1 MQYEDILG
9 QKEIKKQLQQ
19 TIAENRV
26 SHAQLFLGPEGS
38 GALPMALAYATEI
51 LCTNTNKNK
60 QASFL
65 KCQKLA
71 HPDLHLVFPTN
82 TTTAVKKNA
91 IYKAF
96 QAEFR
101 EAVFENPYLS
111 LNQWLDHLGIGNKQG
126 SINVASSQEIIRD
139 ISLKPFESDYKVVIF
154 WMVEK
159 LHPSASNKLLKILEE
174 PPAKTTFILIA
185 ENPEL
190 LLQTIISRTQIVK
203 FNKLHKE
210 DIKKGLSEKFN
221 LKDEELNA
229 VVALS
234 DGNFLEAIRHV
245 ESGGSLAFNRDS
257 FISWMRLA
265 FKRDIPGLIKW
276 VEKIGPIGREHQKGF
291 LAFSLHIFRES
302 LIKNTGVFELTQMEG
317 VEDKFVTNF
326 APFVNGTTAHEFIK
340 EFSEA
345 HYYIERNANPRILF
359 MDLSIK
365 VMILIKSARKV
376 IAA

>member
-60 QASFL
+60 RASFL

-82 TTTAVKKNA
+82 TTTLVKKNA

-111 LNQWLDHLGIGNKQG
+111 LNQWLGHLGIGNKQG

-190 LLQTIISRTQIVK
+190 LRT
-203 FNKLHKE
+203 
-210 DIKKGLSEKFN
+210 
-221 LKDEELNA
+221 
-229 VVALS
+229 
-234 DGNFLEAIRHV
+234 FLEV
-245 ESGGSLAFNRDS
+245 TEESNVAWKATDAQIAKVSADAGMDIPTTKNQMAGFIFPTAAEQITEYFGNNGIAGTASESLGLVFKKSNVSNLSGSLTKTIDGS
-257 FISWMRLA
+257 YL
-265 FKRDIPGLIKW
+265 
-276 VEKIGPIGREHQKGF
+276 Q
-291 LAFSLHIFRES
+291 
-302 LIKNTGVFELTQMEG
+302 
-317 VEDKFVTNF
+317 
-326 APFVNGTTAHEFIK
+326 
-340 EFSEA
+340 
-345 HYYIERNANPRILF
+345 
-359 MDLSIK
+359 
-365 VMILIKSARKV
+365 
-376 IAA
+376 